1 LAERD
6 RLGNSAAT
14 GLPVRRLTLPVV
26 DGFEGGR
33 YLLEALPPTES
44 SY

>member
-1 LAERD
+1 MIAGGCAG
-6 RLGNSAAT
+6 RLVTEITRG
-14 GLPVRRLTLPVV
+14 

-44 SY
+44 SC

>member
-1 LAERD
+1 MIAGGSAG
-6 RLGNSAAT
+6 RLVTEMT
-14 GLPVRRLTLPVV
+14 GV